1 MPPADEEEDLVSEVG
16 VNMGGHEEGGAEGG
30 SERPGV

>member
-1 MPPADEEEDLVSEVG
+1 MTPADEEEDLVLEVG
-16 VNMGGHEEGGAEGG
+16 VNMGGHEEGGAEGS